1 MYLPISDGLALRS
14 FRKGDEQA
22 LVKELDDWQVA
33 QWLARLPYPYQM
45 EDAVAWVSA
54 HEAAGATPPFALCIT
69 RMTVLL
75 AG

>member
-45 EDAVAWVSA
+45 EDA
-54 HEAAGATPPFALCIT
+54 AA
-69 RMTVLL
+69 
-75 AG
+75 